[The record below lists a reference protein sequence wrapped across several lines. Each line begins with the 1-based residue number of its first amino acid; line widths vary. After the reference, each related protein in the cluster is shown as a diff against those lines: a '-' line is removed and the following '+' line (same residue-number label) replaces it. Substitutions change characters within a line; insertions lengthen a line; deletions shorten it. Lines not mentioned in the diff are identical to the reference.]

1 MRRWLESPRTVALG
15 CGLVL
20 LTNLVIL
27 GAAVANRRGGPEA
40 ELRLTER
47 ELALPSA
54 RQQDDSALFLR
65 LRLTDDMPDAY
76 RDTARW
82 RGYRL
87 PPVNLAWL
95 DRDKLRELGF
105 RTDVDPADPE
115 AEDHYRHAMTRRGFV
130 VLEYEGPA
138 WDRWIADREAEVA
151 GLASEVEA
159 GTKGAADLEDA
170 GAVLAL
176 DRAFRSRLFPIDAG
190 IDVVA
195 LRRRHADSGRHV
207 IVPAIFHPRVLRP
220 DDGPPRLTGVVQGTV
235 VRWIHVPFSLRDAFE
250 EWLPE
255 ESWDAYYRRKR
266 EEAREG
272 WPSPT
277 RPRFEATLAFGRR
290 MEPWLV
296 DVTPIEEGGVAP

>member
-1 MRRWLESPRTVALG
+1 
-15 CGLVL
+15 VL

-27 GAAVANRRGGPEA
+27 GAAFSNRRGGPQA

-47 ELALPSA
+47 ELTLPSA

-65 LRLTDDMPDAY
+65 LRLTDDVPDAY
-76 RDTARW
+76 RATARW
-82 RGYRL
+82 RGYQL
-87 PPVNLAWL
+87 PAVDLAWL
-95 DRDKLRELGF
+95 DRDKLRELGC

-115 AEDHYRHAMTRRGFV
+115 AEDHYRHAMTRRAFV

-138 WDRWIADREAEVA
+138 WERWIADRTAAVAE
-151 GLASEVEA
+151 LALEVES
-159 GTKGAADLEDA
+159 GTKGPADLADA
-170 GAVLAL
+170 EAVLAL

-190 IDVVA
+190 TDVVA
-195 LRRRHADSGRHV
+195 LRRRHAGPGRYV

-220 DDGPPRLTGVVQGTV
+220 DDGPPRLTGVVQRAV
-235 VRWIHVPFSLRDAFE
+235 VSWIHVPLGLRDAFE
-250 EWLPE
+250 GWLPE

-266 EEAREG
+266 EEARGG

-277 RPRFEATLAFGRR
+277 GPRFAATLALGRR

-296 DVTPIEEGGVAP
+296 DVTPADAARDGGRRPGAAPGSRLGP